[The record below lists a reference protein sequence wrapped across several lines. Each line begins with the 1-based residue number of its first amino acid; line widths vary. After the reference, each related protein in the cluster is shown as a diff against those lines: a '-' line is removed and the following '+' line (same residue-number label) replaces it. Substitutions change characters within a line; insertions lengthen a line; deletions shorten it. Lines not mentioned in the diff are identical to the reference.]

1 MCSQLSFTAAK
12 LEIADRQHRAERQLA
27 CDRPSKTRRH
37 PRRGSLARLV
47 RLRRGAPATGL
58 ARAGNEAA

>member
-12 LEIADRQHRAERQLA
+12 LEIADRQRRAERQLS
-27 CDRPSKTRRH
+27 CDRPSKARRH
-37 PRRGSLARLV
+37 PRRSSLARLV
-47 RLRRGAPATGL
+47 RLRRGAPPAGL